1 MMLTLTADQVSR
13 ASVSKRFGPPYPAI
27 MKSVSH
33 HLFRRIDVP
42 EIHDDRTCHDRC
54 HLLEIER
61 AKLLPLRDDDERM
74 GAFRTSI
81 GIVTE
86 GDVFKYLPG
95 LRHANGIEDANGRA
109 HILQRR

>member
-42 EIHDDRTCHDRC
+42 EIHDD
-54 HLLEIER
+54 
-61 AKLLPLRDDDERM
+61 ERM

-95 LRHANGIEDANGRA
+95 LRHADRIEDTNLRA
-109 HILQRR
+109 HVLQRRNQRDRRRIAHVIGIGFERDTQ